1 MSVDIIAWAGD
12 TPAPPFPLRSA
23 LRCATHK
30 RRTFSRAFIENEKD
44 VTPNCKSVPHVER
57 HLHGFIILLSW
68 TTNPLCRYE
77 TSEHLCFLLFPKR
90 YRVRKK
96 DPSRGPNRFMTRFQ
110 SLWSFRGK
118 WVSSMTMP
126 PFEEILQL
134 QRVKHFFRRVTKKI
148 NKSEFFGELWNCE
161 WVFRNLKKKSFVP
174 KTSENSENLTFSEL
188 SKNFRI
194 ARNGRLTVH

>member
-30 RRTFSRAFIENEKD
+30 RRTFSRAFMENEKD

-77 TSEHLCFLLFPKR
+77 TSEHLCFLLFAKR
-90 YRVRKK
+90 YRVTKK
-96 DPSRGPNRFMTRFQ
+96 DPSRGPNRPDFN
-110 SLWSFRGK
+110 
-118 WVSSMTMP
+118 
-126 PFEEILQL
+126 
-134 QRVKHFFRRVTKKI
+134 HFDH
-148 NKSEFFGELWNCE
+148 
-161 WVFRNLKKKSFVP
+161 
-174 KTSENSENLTFSEL
+174 FSVNECL
-188 SKNFRI
+188 P
-194 ARNGRLTVH
+194 